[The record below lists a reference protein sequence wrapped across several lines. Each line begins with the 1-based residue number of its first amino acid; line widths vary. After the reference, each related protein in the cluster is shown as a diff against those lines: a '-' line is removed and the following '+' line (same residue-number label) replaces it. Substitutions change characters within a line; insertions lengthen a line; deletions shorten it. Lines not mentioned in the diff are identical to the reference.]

1 MKKHK
6 IIFIKKFSNNI
17 FLRFMISLNKKS
29 KDNVINHQ
37 SDNKGPVIKNIG
49 INAIK

>member
-1 MKKHK
+1 M
-6 IIFIKKFSNNI
+6 F
-17 FLRFMISLNKKS
+17 SLNKKS
-29 KDNVINHQ
+29 KDNVIKHK